1 MFPDCCDSVVVLL
14 LGVCLPY
21 VYSLGVYSLVLGV
34 FARCICAVLSV
45 SASVSARVSARVK
58 CIPSSR

>member
-1 MFPDCCDSVVVLL
+1 MFPDCCDSVVVML

-34 FARCICAVLSV
+34 FTRCICAVLSV
-45 SASVSARVSARVK
+45 SASVSAREYT
-58 CIPSSR
+58 